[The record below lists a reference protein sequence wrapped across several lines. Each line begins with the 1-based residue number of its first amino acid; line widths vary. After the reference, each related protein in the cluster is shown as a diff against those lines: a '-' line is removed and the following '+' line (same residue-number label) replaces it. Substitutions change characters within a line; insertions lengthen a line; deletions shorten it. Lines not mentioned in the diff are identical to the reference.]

1 MRAPISSFTGPKA
14 TLLVTG
20 ILLVGV
26 MVWPRSVAGSA
37 FGPIPALGAVA
48 GPIQGV
54 EWNSGPAQVGEAL
67 AGPAH
72 SFSSDPS
79 APLTPART
87 EAPADPL
94 LTLEEALAL
103 AREGSPLIQL
113 ARTEVAQAANRV
125 GLGAVGLLPRLSVQ
139 GSRSSTTTYV
149 EQTFLNQEPRELR
162 GASSSQWGGGAALT
176 WRAFDG
182 GGRLAELDR
191 LRALEV
197 GEASALEE
205 VRDRILTDVVVAY
218 HDLVRRE
225 AELRVL
231 AEAVELSDERLRIA
245 RVREEVGAGSEVAV
259 RQAQVDR
266 NADQAQLIRARSG
279 VVEARTAFNRLLGRP
294 PATPFTV
301 RDDIPLDEEL
311 EREGVLHLARARSP
325 SAEGA
330 RAALSAAV
338 SGEREARADWFPSL
352 DLRAGFDYT
361 DLTSGSGFL
370 QAVQGFD
377 YSLGLSL
384 NFDLFDG
391 FDRNRRGEEA
401 RLRTR
406 SAEIT
411 LRDVESRIEAEVE
424 VEWVRYRD
432 QLELVGLERENL
444 ELARRNADTALEQ
457 FRLGAISSLELREVQ
472 QALTRA
478 GIRLIESEFGT
489 RAAEAE
495 LRRLMGE
502 LEGC

>member
-1 MRAPISSFTGPKA
+1 MRRLGWKVV
-14 TLLVTG
+14 L
-20 ILLVGV
+20 
-26 MVWPRSVAGSA
+26 
-37 FGPIPALGAVA
+37 ALGALLAVA
-48 GPIQGV
+48 APGV
-54 EWNSGPAQVGEAL
+54 GAQTTAEPT
-67 AGPAH
+67 AG
-72 SFSSDPS
+72 
-79 APLTPART
+79 
-87 EAPADPL
+87 PL
-94 LTLEEALAL
+94 LTLDEALAL

-113 ARTEVAQAANRV
+113 ARAEVEQASNQV

-139 GSRSSTTTYV
+139 GSRSTTTTYV
-149 EQTFLNQEPRELR
+149 EQTFLNQDPRELR

-197 GEASALEE
+197 GETFALDQVQE
-205 VRDRILTDVVVAY
+205 RILTDVVVAY
-218 HDLVRRE
+218 YDLARRE
-225 AELRVL
+225 AELQVF
-231 AEAVELSDERLRIA
+231 AEAVELSHERLRIA

-279 VVEARTAFNRLLGRP
+279 VVEARTGFNRLVGRP
-294 PATPFTV
+294 PATPFSV
-301 RDDIPLDEEL
+301 RADIPVDTGL
-311 EREGVLHLARARSP
+311 ERETVLRLARSRSP
-325 SAEGA
+325 AAEGA
-330 RAALSAAV
+330 RAGLQAAL

-361 DLTSGSGFL
+361 DLTSESGFQ

-377 YSLGLSL
+377 YSLGLSFS
-384 NFDLFDG
+384 FDLFDG
-391 FDRNRRGEEA
+391 FDRNRRGEAA

-424 VEWVRYRD
+424 VEWARYADR
-432 QLELVGLERENL
+432 LELVALERENL
-444 ELARRNADTALEQ
+444 ELARRNVETALEQ

-472 QALTRA
+472 EALTRG
-478 GIRLIESEFGT
+478 GIRLLESEFEA

-495 LRRLMGE
+495 LRRLMGAV
-502 LEGC
+502 GS